1 MDALSFL
8 SSLDLTSIVMLFWYT
23 TLLEVPRYTIGALIV
38 PVVMF
43 WTDRRRPVD
52 TDISLSVILVGHNEE
67 KPLRTCLESL
77 GEQTIRSTCRLFQIV
92 VVDDGSTDKM
102 SEVAK
107 ALQREGK
114 IDHVLRLEQ
123 RGGKSAGVNLAL
135 SVCTGDII
143 VISDI
148 DTTLDRNALAELVS
162 YFSDPTVGA
171 VSGNL
176 GVRNES
182 ASLMTRFQAIEYTIG
197 LSLGRCIADAL
208 GILAVIS
215 GAFGAFRRIAIESVG
230 GQDVEVG
237 EDADLTMKLRR
248 AGWRLRFA
256 PEAYALTDVPESV
269 SAFIAQRLRWDRGLI
284 TIWARKFRGA
294 LDPRQAAFRLADAT
308 AIFDVILFQ
317 VLLTMAFPVYIVWL
331 LYYFGGFATTIIGA
345 TFIGYAFLDAL
356 VFVGAAAIGLR
367 TPHWLILYLPLYTF
381 LQASLVR
388 PVRLIAIVQELIFRS
403 SYRDPY
409 VPRRV
414 MSQVE
419 VV

>member
-1 MDALSFL
+1 MNALAFL

-23 TLLEVPRYTIGALIV
+23 TLLEVPRYIIGALIV
-38 PVVMF
+38 PAVMF
-43 WTDRRRPVD
+43 LIGRRKLVD
-52 TDISLSVILVGHNEE
+52 TDIGLSVVLVGHNEE
-67 KPLRTCLESL
+67 KPLRTCLKSL

-148 DTTLDRNALAELVS
+148 DTTLHRNALAELVS
-162 YFSDPTVGA
+162 YFSDPAVGA

-208 GILAVIS
+208 GILSVIS

-248 AGWRLRFA
+248 AGWHLRFA
-256 PEAYALTDVPESV
+256 PEAYALTDVPKSV

-294 LDPRQAAFRLADAT
+294 LDPRQATFRLTDAA

-317 VLLTMAFPVYIVWL
+317 VLLAIAFPVYIVWL

-345 TFIGYAFLDAL
+345 TLIGYALFDAL

-367 TPHWLILYLPLYTF
+367 TPVWLILYMPLYTF
-381 LQASLVR
+381 LQISLVR